1 MFTFVLLIYFCVI
14 HIESYFI
21 YLPSVNFTINNSTY
35 APKKHKLISE
45 RDTSYYLLLTTYY
58 LLPTTY
64 YLLPYTHSKTHLASI
79 LPWRM
84 QKQDFRQT
92 TKSSEKGIFLFQL
105 ESRSAQRILAALKAG
120 IFNKS
125 AANYIFAVVK
135 YG

>member
-14 HIESYFI
+14 HIKSYFI
-21 YLPSVNFTINNSTY
+21 CLPYVNFTINNSAY

-45 RDTSYYLLLTTYY
+45 RDTSYYLLLTTS
-58 LLPTTY
+58 